1 MSLEEIL
8 SEVRSMNE
16 KFEAL
21 REEVDVLKENKD
33 RERSR
38 SPRRKTPPA
47 RRESPPPR
55 RESKAAEA
63 TKKSWADTDPSERAD
78 YSLAVHFSDEDDP
91 VESDLVE
98 VSEETRALLTTSC
111 TRSVPNETR
120 RRTRSRY
127 KLPKVAATR
136 TPRLDHFM
144 KSETSL
150 GAKSLD
156 KDLARIQTF
165 VLDALAPLTS
175 ILDNNNLTEEAAKHA
190 SSTAVELIGNANAQ
204 ISRLRREKIV
214 QSVNKSLLPLVKEDT
229 SFKEASPY
237 LFGDDFAK
245 RQKDFSDQ
253 IKALRAGRHSHTEQ
267 TFRKPLF
274 RKGLPPGRG
283 MARGR
288 GGGPSNYRYRGG
300 RTDRQPRQDQKQ

>member
-21 REEVDVLKENKD
+21 REEVDVLRENKD

-55 RESKAAEA
+55 RESRPPH
-63 TKKSWADTDPSERAD
+63 TLRRPKKSWADSDPSERAD

-120 RRTRSRY
+120 RRSRY
-127 KLPKVAATR
+127 KLPKWQ
-136 TPRLDHFM
+136 P
-144 KSETSL
+144 L
-150 GAKSLD
+150 GH
-156 KDLARIQTF
+156 Q
-165 VLDALAPLTS
+165 
-175 ILDNNNLTEEAAKHA
+175 
-190 SSTAVELIGNANAQ
+190 G
-204 ISRLRREKIV
+204 
-214 QSVNKSLLPLVKEDT
+214 
-229 SFKEASPY
+229 
-237 LFGDDFAK
+237 
-245 RQKDFSDQ
+245 
-253 IKALRAGRHSHTEQ
+253 
-267 TFRKPLF
+267 
-274 RKGLPPGRG
+274 
-283 MARGR
+283 
-288 GGGPSNYRYRGG
+288 
-300 RTDRQPRQDQKQ
+300 